1 MESLL
6 LWSVLFWRRMEAL
19 WRLKH
24 VGAIRHALIAQK
36 LNYVGRNTYLSPSYG
51 VVNTTLGFFDTIT
64 PTRG

>member
-1 MESLL
+1 
-6 LWSVLFWRRMEAL
+6 MEAL